1 MKKKSSVSSL
11 NNMITLLEQTEEGK
25 LNVLR
30 NSVSNV
36 SKYNTNSGLE
46 SELDLEQEENVEK
59 TWDNLVTLETFN
71 DWISVASYKIECLD
85 LAIKILRWRLQTC
98 ILLGLILSTLSGTV
112 SVTQFS
118 EYSPRV
124 KFGLNLILTITSFS
138 VAILTGFVK
147 TFKLQETLEEYISL
161 KQSWVSFSA
170 KISNEMYLPKRMR
183 KNAETLIKENKACFL
198 DLVKID
204 IPVTKSMSV
213 LAAKHLDKGD
223 DIESQYYKYRDNII
237 KKEKDMNQGCM
248 RCLSFFYDCCY
259 CFYKKETAKKIEDNR
274 NLAKTIKYSKIE
286 NATKYKRRAYQYTLS
301 SIMLNNV
308 KNEYIETRALTNNT
322 IATQTQFIFPVDPPA
337 TLQDTPATLQNT
349 PTPPQDTPATLQ
361 DTPTPPQDPPASS
374 QDPPASS
381 QDPPASPQDP
391 PASPQDTPASSQD
404 TPDSPQ
410 DTSYPE
416 PTNDNSQIAVSKKK
430 DSIQKTS
437 HEKDAIE
444 KKTGD
449 KK

>member
-1 MKKKSSVSSL
+1 MGSPMKKNASSSSL
-11 NNMITLLEQTEEGK
+11 NNMIKLLEQTEEGK
-25 LNVLR
+25 LNILK
-30 NSVSNV
+30 NAVSNIRDNNV
-36 SKYNTNSGLE
+36 NTTLDTH
-46 SELDLEQEENVEK
+46 LDLETEENVEK
-59 TWDNLVTLETFN
+59 TWDNVVTLETFN

-118 EYSPRV
+118 EYSPHV

-161 KQSWVSFSA
+161 KQNWVSFSA
-170 KISNEMYLPKRMR
+170 KISNEIYLPKRMR
-183 KNAETLIKENKACFL
+183 KNAETLIKENKARFL

-248 RCLSFFYDCCY
+248 KCLSFFYDCC
-259 CFYKKETAKKIEDNR
+259 FWLYKTETAKKIEDNR
-274 NLAKTIKYSKIE
+274 KLAKTIKYSKIE
-286 NATKYKRRAYQYTLS
+286 NATKYKRQAYQYTLS

-308 KNEYIETRALTNNT
+308 KNEYKEVKALSNNSM
-322 IATQTQFIFPVDPPA
+322 ATQTQIIVDPVA
-337 TLQDTPATLQNT
+337 ASLQDTPA
-349 PTPPQDTPATLQ
+349 AASLQ
-361 DTPTPPQDPPASS
+361 DTPVAASL
-374 QDPPASS
+374 
-381 QDPPASPQDP
+381 
-391 PASPQDTPASSQD
+391 QDTPEAFCAD
-404 TPDSPQ
+404 LHHLPDNEEEAQ
-410 DTSYPE
+410 TA
-416 PTNDNSQIAVSKKK
+416 ISKKK
-430 DSIQKTS
+430 DPIQKMNP
-437 HEKDAIE
+437 EKDATE
-444 KKTGD
+444 KELPEGN
-449 KK
+449 